1 MSAVLI
7 RAALETAL
15 AAMSPALDTAWEN
28 RAYTPV
34 VGTPYQRVNL
44 LLADPDNPEMGRF
57 TQERGFLQVQLVYPL
72 GDGPGAATA
81 RAELIRDSFYR
92 GLALTASGIVTTIE
106 KTPEIAPARI
116 EEDRYVLT
124 VRVRFFAN
132 YVASG
137 A

>member
-1 MSAVLI
+1 MSAVAI

-15 AAMSPALDTAWEN
+15 AAMSPALATAWEN
-28 RAYTPV
+28 LPYVPV

-72 GDGPGAATA
+72 GTGPGAAA
-81 RAELIRDSFYR
+81 ERAELIRDTFYR
-92 GLALTASGIVTTIE
+92 GLALTASGVTTTIE

-116 EEDRYVLT
+116 EEDRYVVT
-124 VRVRFFAN
+124 CRIRFFAN
-132 YVASG
+132 YVA
-137 A
+137 